1 MSLVW
6 FTFDFSSYSFSL
18 YSSKWVSIILGDNSP
33 LWKSFGLSTVI
44 YLFNLPGAFSGAFM
58 SDWMAFMSDWIGPAN
73 ALALGAGL
81 QGIVGFIMAG
91 CYGYLSEA
99 KNVAAF
105 VVVYG

>member
-1 MSLVW
+1 
-6 FTFDFSSYSFSL
+6 
-18 YSSKWVSIILGDNSP
+18 
-33 LWKSFGLSTVI
+33 
-44 YLFNLPGAFSGAFM
+44 M
-58 SDWMAFMSDWIGPAN
+58 SDWMASMSDWIGPAN
-73 ALALGAGL
+73 TLALGAGL